1 MYHIFFIHSSVNG
14 CLGRFH
20 VLATVNSTATNVR
33 VHVSFR
39 TMFFS
44 RYMPRSGISGSY
56 GSSIYSFLGN
66 LHPVLHSD
74 CINLHSHRQCR
85 RVPFSPHSLQHLLF
99 VDFKSL
105 ILDEHDFLRNFKFS
119 LPILWMRKMKLRL
132 VSGLQ
137 KGTGALA
144 EENNFISRVLP
155 YVYDRFRTF
164 KWEVK
169 LTNPTNEIILVK
181 PMNPF

>member
-1 MYHIFFIHSSVNG
+1 
-14 CLGRFH
+14 
-20 VLATVNSTATNVR
+20 
-33 VHVSFR
+33 
-39 TMFFS
+39 
-44 RYMPRSGISGSY
+44 
-56 GSSIYSFLGN
+56 
-66 LHPVLHSD
+66 
-74 CINLHSHRQCR
+74 
-85 RVPFSPHSLQHLLF
+85 
-99 VDFKSL
+99 
-105 ILDEHDFLRNFKFS
+105 
-119 LPILWMRKMKLRL
+119 MRKMKLRL